1 MFTKR
6 GSRFQF
12 GTTLIELI
20 VFIIVV
26 SVGLTGVL
34 SVFNLVARSSADPLI
49 AKQALAVADAMME
62 EILLKDFSDPG
73 GPAET
78 SRQDWDNVDDYHGYA
93 TTNIFSLF
101 DLVTPVLAGYDLN
114 VTVAAPSGLIG
125 GVAAADIRQITVTV
139 THGAE
144 TYTLTGYRFNYD

>member
-101 DLVTPVLAGYDLN
+101 DLGTPVLAGYDLN
-114 VTVAAPSGLIG
+114 VTVAAPSGPIG

>member
-1 MFTKR
+1 MCIKFGADEQR
-6 GSRFQF
+6 GM
-12 GTTLIELI
+12 TLIELI
-20 VFIIVV
+20 VFIVVV
-26 SVGLTGVL
+26 SVGLAGVL
-34 SVFNLVARSSADPLI
+34 TVFSVTVRNSADPLLV
-49 AKQALAVADAMME
+49 KQALAVADAMME

-93 TTNIFSLF
+93 TTNIFSMF

-114 VTVAAPSGLIG
+114 VTVAAPSGPIG

-144 TYTLTGYRFNYD
+144 TYALTGYRFNYD